1 MLVHRW
7 RSGAKWLTSQGESLE
22 LPLDPPLRLAANEP
36 SATVTWNGPQFE
48 LVWEKGIT
56 HNKQITVN
64 IVDGSIVRKPSEMNK
79 VWVCYLYDDVVRKLG
94 NLDFFESFI

>member
-64 IVDGSIVRKPSEMNK
+64 
-79 VWVCYLYDDVVRKLG
+79 VVRKLG
-94 NLDFFESFI
+94 NLDFFESFFLIIASLL